1 MKKLIPMI
9 NEAGTHDTGKV
20 TRLCDAALADNVFV
34 KAGSDDNH
42 VAVTTAAT
50 ECPIGLARHAT
61 DAAED
66 PVTVELPGGSPGTKL
81 AVAGEAIA
89 VNDRI
94 CCGAA
99 GAAFKLPAVGGTY
112 YVCGRAIT
120 AQATAGQLFEFE
132 GCVPYPVVVT

>member
-1 MKKLIPMI
+1 MRKLIPMI
-9 NEAGTHDTGKV
+9 NEAGTHATGKV
-20 TRLCDAALADNVFV
+20 TRLCDAALADGVFV
-34 KAGSDDNH
+34 KKGTDDDH

-50 ECPIGLARHAT
+50 ECPLGIVRHAT

-66 PVTVELPGGSPGTKL
+66 PVTVELTGGSPGTKL
-81 AVAGEAIA
+81 AIAGEAIA

-99 GAAFKLPAVGGTY
+99 GKAFKLPADGGTY

-120 AQATAGQLFEFE
+120 AQATVGQLFEFE
-132 GCVPYPVVVT
+132 GCTPYPVVVT